1 MNKEARMFRTWRLRV
16 PAAMLA
22 LALVGC
28 GRAGPPISSV
38 SGKVTLN
45 GKPVTNADICFAS
58 PEGYGASARLSANG
72 EFRLGSQYGRGIPRG
87 QYRVSIVPRRSE
99 TGPSPF
105 DPAPSGPKA
114 LKTSSEIPGKYQDM
128 ATSGLTANVDREQ
141 CVFTFDLH

>member
-1 MNKEARMFRTWRLRV
+1 MNKEARMLRTWRLRV

-28 GRAGPPISSV
+28 GRTGPPIGSV

-72 EFRLGSQYGRGIPRG
+72 EFRLGSQYGPGIPLG
-87 QYRVSIVPRRSE
+87 KYRVSIVPRRSE

-105 DPAPSGPKA
+105 APTPSGPKA
-114 LKTSSEIPGKYQDM
+114 SKTPGEVPAKYQNM
-128 ATSGLTANVDREQ
+128 ETSGLTANVDGQQR
-141 CVFTFDLH
+141 VFTFDLH